1 MSVQDRY
8 KTFLEDQREFFDALV
23 TEDWDTYFSDSW
35 DESRRYEIAC
45 LLRKVQPATILD
57 IGCGCGFHDREMAT
71 YPFVRSVDAFDY
83 SAKSIEKAE
92 AVYGHSKVQRWVGDL
107 VTDVPERRYDLVV
120 SFQIFEHLSK
130 PETYFRFCRA
140 ACAPGGAIA
149 IFTPN
154 RKRLSN
160 RIRARRGLTPELL
173 DPQHFKEYSAAEIIE
188 LGRSEGFG
196 DGKYFGYGLSGYSTI
211 DRLSNRWRL
220 RLGRAFPAIAS
231 GLCVILAAPG
241 VGFRAAA

>member
-1 MSVQDRY
+1 MSACIIFESNNRCPY
-8 KTFLEDQREFFDALV
+8 KIATPLSLKTSV
-23 TEDWDTYFSDSW
+23 SFSIGSSLRIGTPIFPNSR
-35 DESRRYEIAC
+35 DELRRYEIAC
-45 LLRKVQPATILD
+45 LLGKVQPATILD

-160 RIRARRGLTPELL
+160 RILGTPRPDARIARPAAFQGIYRGGNYRARPQRG
-173 DPQHFKEYSAAEIIE
+173 I
-188 LGRSEGFG
+188 
-196 DGKYFGYGLSGYSTI
+196 
-211 DRLSNRWRL
+211 W
-220 RLGRAFPAIAS
+220 
-231 GLCVILAAPG
+231 
-241 VGFRAAA
+241 